1 MTNLELTALILCCIY
16 IVIAIATFIGVNRLA
31 IEPEYR
37 KFYVHPVMQVFNS
50 MKNDPNFGP
59 CSTIVLT
66 IFYTII
72 YLPITCEWFIAWC
85 IWKVIKLIRAEREV
99 ATAMEEQPTTSVVK
113 ENEIS
118 AVDEIVE
125 QLEQVETAEYEQMPE
140 DLQ

>member
-16 IVIAIATFIGVNRLA
+16 IAVAIATFIGVNRLA

-37 KFYVHPVMQVFNS
+37 EFYIHPVMQVFNS

-59 CSTIVLT
+59 CSTVVLT
-66 IFYTII
+66 ILYTII

-85 IWKVIKLIRAEREV
+85 IWKVIKLIMAEREV
-99 ATAMEEQPTTSVVK
+99 VTVMEQSTIAEVK

-118 AVDEIVE
+118 AVDEVVE
-125 QLEQVETAEYEQMPE
+125 QFEQVEMAEYEQLPE
-140 DLQ
+140 DL